1 MGKFSLPKKVLRK
14 RVMELRG
21 KYSLEQISKSGV
33 RFFQEKNNTF
43 PVVSIGVFVKS
54 GSRYETKRNLGI
66 SHFLEHAVFKG
77 TKNRTAYEISHE
89 IEKLGGELN
98 AFTSPEY
105 TLFYVKLLSKHMEKG
120 FDVLSDIVR
129 NAVFEEKL
137 IEREKRVILE
147 EIEEYYDS
155 PEDICQTEALRS
167 IWGEQSVAN
176 NPLGTKESVSK
187 IVSKDLEFLYKNL
200 FNKNNMLV
208 SVAGDIEEDIS
219 EQLIETYFGRVND
232 EGIAP
237 KINKPEYRFNDRKF
251 TKNSAQIHIAVTLKG
266 YPLYTRESLMQ
277 SIYTTIL
284 GGNMSS
290 RLFQRLREESALVYT
305 VYAYPV
311 RFIDTGGTVIY
322 ASTGA
327 GHVSEV
333 RSGIN
338 EEIDD
343 IAKHGVKESEFFDAR
358 EYLLGNVI
366 LSLETLSGRMQRN
379 GVQNLFLGK
388 VKKIGALIREIED
401 LSFEEFNAFA
411 KNISCS
417 PRGSVL
423 VGDV

>member
-1 MGKFSLPKKVLRK
+1 MKVRSKYLNE
-14 RVMELRG
+14 RVSE
-21 KYSLEQISKSGV
+21 SGV
-33 RFFQEKNNTF
+33 RFFQERNNTF
-43 PVVSIGVFVKS
+43 PVVSIGVFVRS
-54 GSRYETKRNLGI
+54 GSRYETDRNLGI

-77 TKNRTAYEISHE
+77 TKRRTAYEISHE

-105 TLFYVKLLSKHMEKG
+105 TLFYVKLLSKHIEKG
-120 FDVLSDIVR
+120 FDVLSDIVK
-129 NAVFEEKL
+129 NAVFDKEL
-137 IEREKRVILE
+137 IERERRVILE

-187 IVSKDLEFLYKNL
+187 ITEKDLKSLYKYL
-200 FNKNNMLV
+200 FNKKNTLV
-208 SVAGDIEEDIS
+208 SVAGDIDEDVSEE
-219 EQLIETYFGRVND
+219 LIETYFGDLRSKGSKLNL
-232 EGIAP
+232 
-237 KINKPEYRFNDRKF
+237 KKPEYHFNDRTF
-251 TKNSAQIHIAVTLKG
+251 SKNSAQFHIAITLKG

-277 SIYTTIL
+277 SLYTTIL

-311 RFIDTGGTVIY
+311 RFIDIGGTVIY
-322 ASTGA
+322 ASTSKTYVSDVRA
-327 GHVSEV
+327 GIEK
-333 RSGIN
+333 
-338 EEIDD
+338 EIED
-343 IAKHGVKESEFFDAR
+343 IAKNGVKENEFYDAK
-358 EYLLGNVI
+358 EYLLGSVI
-366 LSLETLSGRMQRN
+366 LGLETFAGRMQRN

-388 VKKIGALIREIED
+388 VKRIEALIKEIEG
-401 LSFEEFNAFA
+401 LSFEGFNAFA
-411 KNISCS
+411 RDISSS

>member
-1 MGKFSLPKKVLRK
+1 MNVKNR
-14 RVMELRG
+14 
-21 KYSLEQISKSGV
+21 YSYEQVSETGV
-33 RFFQEKNNTF
+33 RFFLEQNNTF
-43 PVVSIGVFVKS
+43 PVVSIGVFVRS
-54 GSRYETKRNLGI
+54 GSRYETNENLGI

-120 FDVLSDIVR
+120 FDVLSDIIK
-129 NAVFEEKL
+129 NAVFEEEL

-167 IWGEQSVAN
+167 IWGDQSIGN
-176 NPLGTKESVSK
+176 NPLGTRETVSK
-187 IVSKDLEFLYKNL
+187 IGSKELKSLYEKF
-200 FNKNNMLV
+200 FNKGNMVV
-208 SVAGDIEEDIS
+208 SVAGDMNKDNARD
-219 EQLIETYFGRVND
+219 LIETYFGDARAAGSV
-232 EGIAP
+232 P
-237 KINKPEYRFNDRKF
+237 KIRKPNYMFNDRKF
-251 TKNSAQIHIAVTLKG
+251 SKNTTQFHIAVTLKG

-322 ASTGA
+322 ASTGI
-327 GHVSEV
+327 GHVSDV
-333 RSGIN
+333 RSGI
-338 EEIDD
+338 EKEIDD
-343 IAKHGVKESEFFDAR
+343 IARHGVKKSEFSDAK

-388 VKKIGALIREIED
+388 VKRIEALIKEIES
-401 LSFEEFNAFA
+401 LSFGEFNVFA
-411 KNISCS
+411 KDISRS

>member
-1 MGKFSLPKKVLRK
+1 MKVRSKYLNE
-14 RVMELRG
+14 RVSE
-21 KYSLEQISKSGV
+21 SGV
-33 RFFQEKNNTF
+33 RFFQERNNTF
-43 PVVSIGVFVKS
+43 PVVSIGVFVRS
-54 GSRYETKRNLGI
+54 GSRYETDRNLGI

-77 TKNRTAYEISHE
+77 TKRRTAYEISHE

-105 TLFYVKLLSKHMEKG
+105 TLFYVKLLSKHIEKG
-120 FDVLSDIVR
+120 FDVLSDIVK
-129 NAVFEEKL
+129 NAVFDKEL
-137 IEREKRVILE
+137 IERERRVILE

-187 IVSKDLEFLYKNL
+187 ITEKDLKSLYKYL
-200 FNKNNMLV
+200 FNKKNTLV
-208 SVAGDIEEDIS
+208 SVAGDIDEDVSEE
-219 EQLIETYFGRVND
+219 LIETYFGDLRSKGSKLNL
-232 EGIAP
+232 
-237 KINKPEYRFNDRKF
+237 KKPEYHFNDRTF
-251 TKNSAQIHIAVTLKG
+251 SKNSAQFHIAITLKG

-277 SIYTTIL
+277 SLYTTIL

-322 ASTGA
+322 ASTSKTYVSDVRA
-327 GHVSEV
+327 GIEK
-333 RSGIN
+333 
-338 EEIDD
+338 EIED
-343 IAKHGVKESEFFDAR
+343 IAKNGVKENEFYDAK
-358 EYLLGNVI
+358 EYLLGSVI
-366 LSLETLSGRMQRN
+366 LGLETFAGRMQRN

-388 VKKIGALIREIED
+388 VKRIEALIKEIEG
-401 LSFEEFNAFA
+401 LSFEGFNAFA
-411 KNISCS
+411 RDISSS